1 MSMAAQPAPDSQ
13 PYLVRLHSLTPE
25 RFAPFGQVLEPR
37 VSKGQFILPDHN
49 PGTSPDELQLT
60 LGNGIPRLWI
70 MHMKGARAQFAGMAR
85 HRRVTQCLGSL
96 GGTEWLFAV
105 AAADAKPELGDIV
118 GFRIP
123 GDRIVKLHLGTW
135 HAGPHFT
142 APEAMFLNLENMNTR
157 REDFDEVELPSPC
170 HYAGG

>member
-1 MSMAAQPAPDSQ
+1 MPLASQPSPDSQ
-13 PYLVRLHSLTPE
+13 PFRVPLHILTPE

-37 VSKGQFILPDHN
+37 ASKGQFILPEHN

-70 MHMKGARAQFAGMAR
+70 MHLTDVRPPFAGMAR
-85 HRRVTQCLGSL
+85 HKQVTQCLGSL

-105 AAADAKPELGDIV
+105 AAPGAAPELGDIV

-157 REDFDEVELPSPC
+157 REDFEEVELSAPC
-170 HYAGG
+170 VYATE